1 MLKLCK
7 EVKRVVEKNML
18 DKVIEWLTFMVA
30 M

>member
-7 EVKRVVEKNML
+7 EVKRVVDKNML
-18 DKVIEWLTFMVA
+18 GKVIEWLTFMVA